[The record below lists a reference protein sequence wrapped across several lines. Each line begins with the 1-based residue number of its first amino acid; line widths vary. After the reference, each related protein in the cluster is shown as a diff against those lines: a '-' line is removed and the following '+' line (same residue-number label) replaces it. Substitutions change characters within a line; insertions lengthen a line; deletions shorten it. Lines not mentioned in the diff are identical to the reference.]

1 MTLLSVKL
9 CYYCAGT
16 IIEGPAN
23 VTYYPNL
30 TVLPIELIC
39 NVTGVTAWSVN
50 DRSYTLGDLANGK
63 LPGHNVTGNNILIDT
78 PVNNTE
84 YICVSQASGIGETRS
99 DPAYIYIAGEFN
111 KYVFYHNNIFRNIT
125 YN

>member
-39 NVTGVTAWSVN
+39 NVTGVAAWIVN
-50 DRSYTLGDLANGK
+50 GRSYILGDFANGE
-63 LPGHNVTGNNILIDT
+63 LPGHNVNGNNILIDA

-84 YICVSQASGIGETRS
+84 YICVSQASGVNETRS
-99 DPAYIYIAGEFN
+99 DPAYIYIAGKFKN
-111 KYVFYHNNIFRNIT
+111 MFSNLNS
-125 YN
+125 